1 MVSILDQYEIESDKI
16 EENYNLRNE
25 SNPVSIIL
33 RHSLTTFK

>member
-25 SNPVSIIL
+25 SNPVKY
-33 RHSLTTFK
+33 FY